1 MERLLVAIDCMSG
14 CQQIFQYL
22 VRVLMGTRNCRF
34 YLFHIL
40 PTVSP
45 DKLRMD
51 ALQRIE
57 RMHATRPDL
66 AGYFW
71 KEEDEKRMDRNFE
84 QAREILIEGGFPEE
98 AIVSHFGVESGDL
111 ADIILQKAAEL
122 GCSTIILGRRRYGR
136 VKEFLLG
143 SVSGTVLRLA
153 RGTSI
158 WVIEN

>member
-1 MERLLVAIDCMSG
+1 MLVAIDCMSE
-14 CQQIFQYL
+14 CQRIFHYL
-22 VRVLMGTRNCRF
+22 VRVLRGTRNCRF
-34 YLFHIL
+34 VLFHIL

-57 RMHATRPDL
+57 RLHAGRPDL

-71 KEEDEKRMDRNFE
+71 REGDEKKMDRNFA
-84 QAREILIEGGFPEE
+84 QARETLIEGGFPEDT
-98 AIVSHFGVESGDL
+98 IVTDFGVESGDL

-122 GCSTIILGRRRYGR
+122 GCSTIVLGRRRYGR

-143 SVSGTVLRLA
+143 STSGTVLRLA
-153 RGTSI
+153 RGTSV